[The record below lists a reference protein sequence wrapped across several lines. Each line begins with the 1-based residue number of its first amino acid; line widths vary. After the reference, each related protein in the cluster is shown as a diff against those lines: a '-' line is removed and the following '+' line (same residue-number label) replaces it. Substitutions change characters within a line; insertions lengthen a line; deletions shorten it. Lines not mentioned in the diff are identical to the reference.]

1 MDFSMTDITPMLARP
16 FEGDVDTYALNSEW
30 VFEQKIDGKRAL
42 VHVADR
48 EAVAHN
54 RQGEETGMPDTVHR
68 AFDNKGFDGRWVFD
82 GEILDHIL
90 WVFDVLVCPGP
101 DGGVTDLRDL
111 ALSARRQFLE
121 QLFDQWQPE
130 HVKLVRQEHVDVK
143 KSMLLKQVHDSGG
156 EGVVIKHLASKYE
169 GRRSHNWLKLK
180 FTATHEVVVS
190 GLRRGDKDLAVDIGY
205 MHRSPGNEGP
215 TFRNAGG
222 LKIPEKFIEQVE
234 VGTVVEV
241 RYLYATDDHKLYQ
254 PVFLRLRDDKRPDDC
269 TTEGLQY
276 TDRKVLV

>member
-1 MDFSMTDITPMLARP
+1 MDFSMTDINPMLARP

-42 VHVADR
+42 VHVNDR
-48 EAVAHN
+48 EAVAYN
-54 RQGEETGMPDTVHR
+54 RQGEETGMPDTVYK
-68 AFDNKGFDGRWVFD
+68 AFDHKGFDSQWVFD

-90 WVFDVLVCPGP
+90 WVFDVLICPGA

-111 ALSARRQFLE
+111 AFSARRQFLE
-121 QLFDQWQPE
+121 GLFDTWDPE
-130 HVKLVRQEHVDVK
+130 HVNLVRQEHVDVK
-143 KSMLLKQVHDSGG
+143 KSMLLKQVHENGG

-169 GRRSHNWLKLK
+169 GKRSHNWLKLK
-180 FTATHEVVVS
+180 FTKTHEVVVTN
-190 GLRRGDKDLAVDIGY
+190 LNRGDKDLAVDIGY
-205 MHRSPGNEGP
+205 THEGELVE
-215 TFRNAGG
+215 AGG
-222 LKIPEKFIEQVE
+222 LKVPERFIELVE

-241 RYLYATDDHKLYQ
+241 RYLYATNDHKLYQ
-254 PVFLRLRDDKRPDDC
+254 PVFLRLRDDKKPEEC